1 MYVLVDCNNFFVSCE
16 RVFRP
21 DLNGHPT
28 VVLSNNDGC
37 IVARSN
43 EVKALGVPMG
53 VPLFEV
59 RELLEKHHT
68 TIFSANFSLYGD
80 MSWRVTEIL
89 RRYCPSMEIY
99 SVDESFLD
107 ISTMDIPDLEAWG
120 IQIREDI
127 LRSTGLPVSVG
138 IAPTKTLAK
147 LGSDRAKK
155 DADLP
160 GVGIVLRRGRTSTQ
174 YPSWEE
180 MLRRTKLDDIWG
192 VGRRTAVKL
201 YDRGM
206 KTAWDLVQC
215 SDQWILQNLHITG
228 LRTVQEL
235 RGTVCYGLNEV
246 HEDQK
251 SMVSSRSFGHTV
263 RAYHELEQSIATHA
277 ARVAAKLR
285 QNNQVATE
293 IAAYIRTGSHVDPEY
308 RYSKVTYET
317 LPVPSNDTSVLITA
331 ALRGLEKSYNPDV
344 GYKKSG
350 VWAAGLLPVGAQ
362 PVSLLEPI
370 SDEMFQRRHK
380 VMSALDQINHR
391 YGPKTLLHAAEGVRS
406 RETWAA
412 KRERVSPINPRSW
425 GGLPIVKV

>member
-1 MYVLVDCNNFFVSCE
+1 
-16 RVFRP
+16 
-21 DLNGHPT
+21 
-28 VVLSNNDGC
+28 
-37 IVARSN
+37 
-43 EVKALGVPMG
+43 MG

-59 RELLEKHHT
+59 RDILEKNHT
-68 TIFSANFSLYGD
+68 VIFSANFALYGD

-89 RRYCPSMEIY
+89 RKYCPDLEIY

-107 ISTMDIPDLEAWG
+107 ISSLDIPDLEAWG
-120 IQIREDI
+120 IGVREEI

-155 DADLP
+155 DSDLP
-160 GVGIVLRRGRTSTQ
+160 GVSVIMKEPYREG
-174 YPSWEE
+174 YPDWQQ
-180 MLRRTKLDDIWG
+180 MLQRTKLDDIWG
-192 VGRRTAVKL
+192 VGRRTAAKL

-215 SDQWILQNLHITG
+215 SDEWVLRNLHIPG

-235 RGTVCYGLNEV
+235 RGTVCFGLDTV

-251 SMVSSRSFGHTV
+251 SMISTRSFGHTV
-263 RAYHELEQSIATHA
+263 RAYHELEESIATHA

-285 QNNQVATE
+285 QNGQVTTQVGS
-293 IAAYIRTGSHVDPEY
+293 YIRTSSHVDPEY
-308 RYSKVTYET
+308 RYSKVMYET
-317 LPVPSNDTSVLITA
+317 LPVPSNDTAALIAA
-331 ALRGLEKSYNPDV
+331 ALRGLEKSYNPEV

-350 VWAAGLLPVGAQ
+350 VWTAGLLPVEAQ
-362 PVSLLEPI
+362 PVSLLEPV
-370 SDEMFQRRHK
+370 SEEVFQGRAR
-380 VMSALDQINHR
+380 VMGALDQINHR

-425 GGLPIVKV
+425 GGLPIVKA